1 MEFTPA
7 MQQAMK
13 KAMQLAHACQS
24 AYIGTEHLLA
34 ALMQNTDSYA
44 SHVLKKRGVSAEKI
58 EQELQRV
65 THSDPTS
72 SLETQKSACTEKR
85 HCRKAKSYVPYYT
98 VQRRKL
104 EALHS
109 VWAASTCYLPCCQIP
124 PVLPHDI

>member
-72 SLETQKSACTEKR
+72 SLETRKSGM
-85 HCRKAKSYVPYYT
+85 HGRKAKSYVPYYT
-98 VQRRKL
+98 VRRRKL
-104 EALHS
+104 EVLHS
-109 VWAASTCYLPCCQIP
+109 AWAANTCYLPCCQIL
-124 PVLPHDI
+124 PVLQHDI